1 MSPSAARLLAAFAL
15 TGLAAASAQA
25 AQRWEV
31 DPQRTRIAFGIDS
44 IGWPR
49 TEGEFRRFSGRIS
62 IDFDKPQR
70 SKAEFAVETA
80 SLQVG
85 SDALAALIK
94 SGAFLNAERYPRI
107 TFASTAVEKL
117 DERTARVQGTLT
129 LMGVSQPV
137 AIDVTVDRGAG
148 KRVGLKAAWSIM
160 RSQFGMSAGTPIVA
174 DKVDL
179 LVTTEAAEKDGP

>member
-1 MSPSAARLLAAFAL
+1 
-15 TGLAAASAQA
+15 
-25 AQRWEV
+25 WEV

-70 SKAEFAVETA
+70 SKAEFTVETA

-85 SDALAALIK
+85 SDALGSLIK

-107 TFASTAVEKL
+107 TFASTGVEKL
-117 DERTARVQGTLT
+117 DERTARVEGTLT
-129 LMGVSQPV
+129 LLGVSKPV
-137 AIDVTVDRGAG
+137 AIDVTVERGAG
-148 KRVGLKAAWSIM
+148 KRVGFKAAWSIM
-160 RSQFGMSAGTPIVA
+160 RSQFGMGAGTPMIA

-179 LVTTEAAEKDGP
+179 LVTTEAAEKEGQ